1 MPDPLE
7 QYGRIAQ
14 IQQAQNQNAL
24 AQYQISSAQRADETN
39 TNFLRALRAAGDDPV
54 KQRQALLNAG
64 KVKEASEYATSLL
77 TQQKARGDIQKL
89 NRDDFTERIQ
99 DINNNSSKENVLA
112 HMQDINANAN
122 YSPEFK
128 ALANRKLTEL
138 SLMSDEDR
146 AKATKFSGMTGAQK
160 ATARMEERKDTA
172 AKPTEVRLGNVVKLI
187 DINPNSLTYGKE
199 VIPQQNMGV
208 TPDAASSAQ
217 TAATRLQFDRDKL
230 KYEQENPGF
239 KLLEGTKPDGTTAY
253 FSVNNVT
260 GVAKPITIEGTN
272 LVNLPAQT
280 AANRLTFDRE
290 KLKYEQDNP
299 GFTVQDTDKGLV
311 AVNSKNPSDVRPLK
325 IDGKGVISA
334 TATASTNRLNFDRE
348 KLAWEKANPGYSVR
362 DTADGL
368 VAVNNKNPSDV
379 QPLMLNDKGIVS
391 ATTDTATKNRI
402 SQDLRAA
409 AQLLLTAKTAAN
421 RLAFDQTKFA
431 WEKANPGFTVRET
444 DTGLVAVNSKNPT
457 DVRPISVEGT
467 QLKGK
472 PSAFAEKAAAQKV
485 QMGKDLTQAIAE
497 LTEVTKDGGLIDQST
512 GSGAG
517 RLYDVGAGFF
527 GQAPQGAI
535 AIGKLQPTADLA
547 LKMVPRFEG
556 PQSDKD
562 TTSYNQASGQLADP
576 TLPTKIRKEAGKTV
590 LRLMKARKEQ
600 FGTVDMVAD
609 GTAAAPAAA
618 GGVVD
623 FGSLR

>member
-1 MPDPLE
+1 MALNEMIAQGAQFKMPDPLE

-39 TNFLRALRAAGDDPV
+39 TNFLGALRAAGNDPM
-54 KQRQALLNAG
+54 KIQQAYINAG
-64 KVKEASEYATSLL
+64 KGKEASEYATSLL

-89 NRDDFTERIQ
+89 NRDDLTERIQ

-112 HMQDINANAN
+112 HMQDIAANSS

-160 ATARMEERKDTA
+160 VTAGMEEKKYTA

-187 DINPNSLTYGKE
+187 DMNPNSSTYGTE
-199 VIPQQNMGV
+199 VIPEQKMGV
-208 TPDAASSAQ
+208 TPDAASTAQ

-230 KYEQENPGF
+230 KYEQENPDF
-239 KLLEGTKPDGTTAY
+239 KLIEGSKPDGTTVY

-260 GVAKPITIEGTN
+260 GVAKPIIIEGTN

-311 AVNSKNPSDVRPLK
+311 AVNSKNPSDVRPLMQ
-325 IDGKGVISA
+325 G
-334 TATASTNRLNFDRE
+334 
-348 KLAWEKANPGYSVR
+348 
-362 DTADGL
+362 
-368 VAVNNKNPSDV
+368 
-379 QPLMLNDKGIVS
+379 DKGIVS

-402 SQDLRAA
+402 SQELRAA
-409 AQLLLTAKTAAN
+409 AQLLSTAKTAGN

-497 LTEVTKDGGLIDQST
+497 LTDVTKDGGLIDQST

-517 RLYDVGAGFF
+517 RLVDLAAGF
-527 GQAPQGAI
+527 GGKAMPGAI
-535 AIGKLQPTADLA
+535 AIGKLQPIADIA

-562 TTSYNQASGQLADP
+562 TTSYKQAAGQLADP
-576 TLPTKIRKEAGKTV
+576 SLPTKIRKEAGKTV

-600 FGTVDMVAD
+600 FGTVDMVSEGVAP
-609 GTAAAPAAA
+609 APAAA